1 NRPLSTGPSLMVGIS
16 LPASSPPI
24 LNECPMSTLNRLQK
38 ICQRPPGVLHRR
50 RLPRQLLNGG
60 LMSDQPTALGGTC
73 SARFDPL
80 RELFAAKLESG
91 KDLGAS
97 VAVNIDGEMV
107 VDLWGGWADEARTV
121 PWAEHT
127 ITNVFS
133 TTKTMTAL
141 AALALVDRGQ
151 LDLDATVA
159 SYWPEFAARGK
170 EGVKVRHLLSHTSGV
185 SGWEQPITLDDL
197 YDWDKSTALLAAQA
211 PWWEPGTASG
221 YHALTYGHLIGEV
234 IRRITG
240 QRLGEFFAAHV
251 AGPLG
256 ADFHIGL
263 PPSEF
268 HRVAN
273 VVPPPA
279 MPTLPVPD
287 MTQLAPNTVAFR
299 TSTNPIM
306 TAETTWTEG
315 WRRADIGAGNGHG
328 NARSLARLQ
337 SAVACGGEVDGVRLL
352 SPQTIDRIFEV
363 QFNGIDLVIGMPVKW
378 GLGYGLL
385 PEGRVWC
392 WGGWGGSLVIID
404 VDRRIT
410 FAYVMNK
417 LAPPGPIAAAL
428 AERVKDIVNR

>member
-1 NRPLSTGPSLMVGIS
+1 M
-16 LPASSPPI
+16 
-24 LNECPMSTLNRLQK
+24 
-38 ICQRPPGVLHRR
+38 
-50 RLPRQLLNGG
+50 LNGG
-60 LMSDQPTALGGTC
+60 LVSDHPTALGGTC

-91 KDLGAS
+91 EDLGAS
-97 VAVNIDGEMV
+97 LVLNIDGEMV

-121 PWAEHT
+121 PWAENT

-133 TTKTMTAL
+133 TTKCMTSL
-141 AALALVDRGQ
+141 AALVLVDRGE

-170 EGVKVRHLLSHTSGV
+170 GVIKVRHLLAHTSGV
-185 SGWEQPITLDDL
+185 SGWDQPITLEDL
-197 YDWDKSTALLAAQA
+197 YDLDKSTSLLAAQA
-211 PWWEPGTASG
+211 PWWGPGTAAG
-221 YHALTYGHLIGEV
+221 YHAFSYGHLIGEV

-240 QRLGEFFAAHV
+240 RRLGEFFAAHI
-251 AGPLG
+251 AGPSG

-279 MPTLPVPD
+279 AAPAEPMQPD
-287 MTQLAPNTVAFR
+287 PNSVAFK
-299 TSTNPIM
+299 TITNPTM
-306 TAETTWTEG
+306 TPETTWTEG

-328 NARSLARLQ
+328 NARSLARIQ

-352 SPQTIDRIFEV
+352 SPKTIDQIFEV
-363 QFNGIDLVIGMPVKW
+363 QFNGIDLVIGIPMKW
-378 GLGYGLL
+378 GVGYGLA
-385 PEGRVWC
+385 PEGRVC
-392 WGGWGGSLVIID
+392 SWGGYGGSSVIID

-417 LAPPGPIAAAL
+417 LAPGGGTIAAAL